1 MSNLKYDIVIFDLDG
16 TLTDTIESLTY
27 VCNRVA
33 AKYSFREYSHD
44 EVRAKVGYGLRNL
57 LLAILPEELKK
68 DGDFIEEAFA
78 YMNRIFLANPCYKV
92 KLYDGIA
99 ELLDELKRSGIK
111 MAISTN
117 KIQKGA
123 DEIISKLLGNWNFTH
138 VIGDDLKH
146 PKKPDP
152 YSIDLILK
160 ELGIPKSKAIYVG
173 DSEADVKTA
182 KNAGID
188 VVAVTWGFR
197 SKDVLRKSG
206 AKYMI
211 DSPLQLYDILA
222 SKS

>member
-1 MSNLKYDIVIFDLDG
+1 MSDFKYDIVIFDLDG
-16 TLTDTIESLTY
+16 TLSDTIESLTY

-33 AKYSFREYSHD
+33 TKYSFRQYSHD
-44 EVRAKVGYGLRNL
+44 EVRARVGYGLRNL

-92 KLYDGIA
+92 NLYKGIA
-99 ELLDELKRSGIK
+99 ELLDALKSNDIK

-123 DEIISKLLGNWNFTH
+123 DEIALKLLGNWSFTH

-152 YSIDLILK
+152 YSVNVILDDLK
-160 ELGIPKSKAIYVG
+160 IPKSRALYVG
-173 DSEADVKTA
+173 DSEADIKTA

-188 VVAVTWGFR
+188 VAAVTWGFR
-197 SKDVLRKSG
+197 DAEILRKSG
-206 AKYMI
+206 PKYMI
-211 DSPLQLYDILA
+211 DSPMQLCTVLSI
-222 SKS
+222 